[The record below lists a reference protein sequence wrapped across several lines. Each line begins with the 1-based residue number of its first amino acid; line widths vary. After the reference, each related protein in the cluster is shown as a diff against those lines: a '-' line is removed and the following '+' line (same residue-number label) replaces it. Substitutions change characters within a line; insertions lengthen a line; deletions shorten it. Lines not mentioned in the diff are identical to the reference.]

1 MGNDGARDWQILY
14 RPGCN
19 RRRECSGVFLPPDQ
33 PAWRAVA
40 SDGKGRFS
48 DSGLFG
54 VNRQKLH
61 MSDSVAAPLWQ
72 QRGQGW
78 PREAGAKCGG
88 QGPLS
93 VG

>member
-1 MGNDGARDWQILY
+1 M
-14 RPGCN
+14 
-19 RRRECSGVFLPPDQ
+19 
-33 PAWRAVA
+33 A
-40 SDGKGRFS
+40 SDGKGRFF

-54 VNRQKLH
+54 VNWQKLH
-61 MSDSVAAPLWQ
+61 MSDLAVVPLWQ

-88 QGPLS
+88 QEPLG

>member
-1 MGNDGARDWQILY
+1 M
-14 RPGCN
+14 
-19 RRRECSGVFLPPDQ
+19 
-33 PAWRAVA
+33 A
-40 SDGKGRFS
+40 SASKGQVS

-54 VNRQKLH
+54 VDWQKLH
-61 MSDSVAAPLWQ
+61 MSDSVVVPLWQ

-88 QGPLS
+88 QGPLG

>member
-1 MGNDGARDWQILY
+1 M
-14 RPGCN
+14 
-19 RRRECSGVFLPPDQ
+19 
-33 PAWRAVA
+33 A

-54 VNRQKLH
+54 VNWQKLH
-61 MSDSVAAPLWQ
+61 MSDSVVVPLWQ

-78 PREAGAKCGG
+78 PREAGAKCSG
-88 QGPLS
+88 QRPLG